1 LVSAGVRVTVHGMP
15 KATIIA
21 AVALCLLCV
30 VSQVN
35 AQSLGVSVNT
45 VFSPQPQIGAFSTAT
60 VTISNA
66 GNDTIEL
73 LFVGVHFEW
82 ENPTVWF
89 IGGHSGQGAILGS
102 GEKIS
107 YDIQV
112 AVPANVTTGTYKFF
126 TLVKYRT
133 QTAQG
138 NWTPET
144 DLFWAEPV
152 QVSTAQASSS
162 QTPQGP
168 QETFTPET
176 IALLVV
182 AVAAGLFLER
192 DSVKALFKKPETKP
206 EMQAAIQPEVK
217 PELRPEP
224 IPEPK
229 PESKLEQKPEP
240 RAESKPEARPK
251 RRIRKENRKVEKAGK
266 RGAGID
272 DSRAASK

>member
-1 LVSAGVRVTVHGMP
+1 MLGVAVREMLR
-15 KATIIA
+15 ATIIA
-21 AVALCLLCV
+21 VVALYLLCA
-30 VSQVN
+30 VSLAN
-35 AQSLGVSVNT
+35 AQSVSVDVNT

-60 VTISNA
+60 VTVTNA
-66 GNDTIEL
+66 NNATVQL

-89 IGGHSGQGAILGS
+89 IGGHSGEGAILGS

-112 AVPANVTTGTYKFF
+112 AVPANVTTGTYRFF
-126 TLVKYRT
+126 TLVKYRM

-138 NWTPET
+138 NWTPEI
-144 DLFWAEPV
+144 DVFWAQPV

-206 EMQAAIQPEVK
+206 EMQTAIQPEVK
-217 PELRPEP
+217 PEMKPEP
-224 IPEPK
+224 ISEPK
-229 PESKLEQKPEP
+229 PESKLEPKPEP
-240 RAESKPEARPK
+240 RAESKPEATPK
-251 RRIRKENRKVEKAGK
+251 RRIRKENRKMQKAGK
-266 RGAGID
+266 PGAGID
-272 DSRAASK
+272 DSSAASK